1 MSRNHSRANPPQAHD
16 YLRNLEN
23 FTHMQPNTRLLLP
36 LGALLLSA
44 SAFTVAQ
51 EVKPVPKAE
60 EKQTIEPIT
69 VTGANEASKSYQPG
83 LTTVGKTPALP
94 KDIPQSLTIV
104 TNKLITDQGQDTVKG
119 ALQNVP
125 GITFEAGEGGR
136 IGDNIRLRGFT
147 VAGDIYSD
155 GMRDIAQY
163 NRDTFNVER
172 IEVLRGSASMLF
184 GRGSTGGIVNM
195 VSKQPSSFG
204 KNEVTLTAGTDQYF
218 RAIGD
223 FSIKA
228 GEDAGLRASVMLTEG
243 EGRAGEAQTQRKG
256 AALDYRLGIGTP
268 NEFMFSAY
276 HLHYNDKPDYG
287 FGWLESRP
295 APPPS
300 NRKWYGVDSDYQ
312 KDSAD
317 VFTAAHT
324 HRFQNGDTLKTTLRD
339 GRYERDLWAT
349 TARPIAGTTLTTLN
363 DSTVVTRGN
372 QTRAGAEHH
381 VFAQTDFVSKR
392 NWFGFKNEVLV
403 GAEIAR
409 ERSSRDAYA
418 SVPTKPNTVFGE
430 PAHAAVVDTRVRTF
444 ANEFIAETKGVYVQ
458 NTLNITE
465 QFKVIGGLRLDR
477 FEGDYFRSV
486 GGPLSRRDSLLS
498 KRAGAMFQPDDSINY
513 YVTYSTSFNT
523 SGDLYQYDPTTAN
536 TPAESARN
544 VEIGVKK
551 DWLSGDLSLRAS
563 LSRSEKLNERST
575 DTETVP
581 GGTGYLLSGKRHT
594 DAFELEAAGR
604 LSPKWEVFAGFVLSH
619 AEIDKAGSSP
629 TSQATVGLNPGLTP
643 TRQGNVWTTYQFTE
657 KWRVGGGAIGVSQN
671 KPAAAE
677 TTTNRAPGYVK
688 FDALVEY
695 QISAAQVLR
704 LNVENIGDKVYYS
717 SLYRGHAVPGTAR
730 NARLT
735 WNIKF

>member
-1 MSRNHSRANPPQAHD
+1 MKRNETS
-16 YLRNLEN
+16 
-23 FTHMQPNTRLLLP
+23 LLP
-36 LGALLLSA
+36 LGALLLGLSGSA
-44 SAFTVAQ
+44 VAQ
-51 EVKPVPKAE
+51 TTPTQPAPGVVAE
-60 EKQTIEPIT
+60 QKQSIDPIT
-69 VTGANEASKSYQPG
+69 ITGANEAPKSYQPG
-83 LTTVGKTPALP
+83 ITSVGKVPALP
-94 KDIPQSLTIV
+94 KDIPQSLTII
-104 TNKLITDQGQDTVKG
+104 TNKLMTDQGQDTVKG

-184 GRGSTGGIVNM
+184 GRGSTGGIVNQ
-195 VSKQPSSFG
+195 VSKVPTTFG
-204 KNEVTLTAGTDQYF
+204 RNELSVTAGSDRYL
-218 RAIGD
+218 RAVGD

-243 EGRAGEAQTQRKG
+243 EGRAGEASTQRRG
-256 AALDYRLGIGTP
+256 GALDYRLGIGTTD
-268 NEFMFSAY
+268 EFLFSAY

-295 APPPS
+295 APAPS
-300 NRKWYGVDSDYQ
+300 NKKWYGVDSDYQ

-317 VFTAAHT
+317 VFTVAHT

-349 TARPIAGTTLTTLN
+349 TARFATGTTLANLN
-363 DSTVVTRGN
+363 NATVVTRGN

-381 VFAQTDFVSKR
+381 TFVQSDFVTKQQ
-392 NWFGFKNEVLV
+392 WFGMKNELLV
-403 GAEIAR
+403 GAEVAR
-409 ERSSRDAYA
+409 ERSSRDAYT
-418 SVPTKPNTVFGE
+418 STPIKPNTVFGE
-430 PAHAAVVDTRVRTF
+430 PSHTGVVDTRVRTF
-444 ANEFIAETKGVYVQ
+444 ANTFIAETMGVYAQ

-465 QFKVIGGLRLDR
+465 QFKLVSGLRFDR

-486 GGPLSRRDSLLS
+486 GGPLARRDSLLS
-498 KRAGAMFQPDDSINY
+498 KRAGAMYQPDEYTNY
-513 YVTYSTSFNT
+513 YITYSTSFNT
-523 SGDLYQYDPTTAN
+523 SGDLYQYDPTSAN

-544 VEIGVKK
+544 VEFGVKK
-551 DWLSGDLSLRAS
+551 DWFGGDLSLRTS
-563 LSRSEKLNERST
+563 ISRSEKLNERST

-581 GGTGYLLSGKRHT
+581 GGTGFLLSGKRHT

-604 LSPKWEVFAGFVLSH
+604 ITPNWEIFAGFVLSH

-629 TSQATVGLNPGLTP
+629 TSQLTVGLNPGLTP
-643 TRQGNVWTTYQFTE
+643 TRQSNLWTTYQFTPQ
-657 KWRVGGGAIGVSQN
+657 WRLGGGFVAVSQN

-677 TTTNRAPGYVK
+677 TTTNRAPGYLK
-688 FDALVEY
+688 WDGLVEY
-695 QISAAQVLR
+695 QFNAQNTLR
-704 LNVENIGDKVYYS
+704 LNLENIGDKVYYS

-730 NARLT
+730 TARLT
-735 WNIKF
+735 WNTKF

>member
-1 MSRNHSRANPPQAHD
+1 MKRNESC
-16 YLRNLEN
+16 
-23 FTHMQPNTRLLLP
+23 LLP
-36 LGALLLSA
+36 LGALVLGCSGAALA
-44 SAFTVAQ
+44 QTQPAQQAPGVVAEQ
-51 EVKPVPKAE
+51 KHSL
-60 EKQTIEPIT
+60 EPIT
-69 VTGANEASKSYQPG
+69 VTGANDAPKSYQPG
-83 LTTVGKTPALP
+83 LTNIGKSAALP

-104 TNKLITDQGQDTVKG
+104 TNKLINDQGQDTVKG

-184 GRGSTGGIVNM
+184 GRGSTGGIVNQ
-195 VSKQPSSFG
+195 VSKVPSTFG
-204 KNEVTLTAGTDQYF
+204 RNELNFTVGSDRYL
-218 RAIGD
+218 RAVSD
-223 FSIKA
+223 FSTRA
-228 GEDAGLRASVMLTEG
+228 GEDAGLRASVMTTDG
-243 EGRAGEAQTQRKG
+243 EGRAGEAATHRRG
-256 AALDYRLGIGTP
+256 GALDYRLGIGTQ
-268 NEFMFSAY
+268 NEFLFSAY
-276 HLHYNDKPDYG
+276 HLHYNDRPDYG

-295 APPPS
+295 TPAPS
-300 NRKWYGVDSDYQ
+300 NQKWYGVDSDYQ
-312 KDSAD
+312 RDSAD

-349 TARPIAGTTLTTLN
+349 TARPITGTTLATL
-363 DSTVVTRGN
+363 SESIVVTRGN

-381 VFAQTDFVSKR
+381 TFAQTDFVTKR
-392 NWFGFKNEVLV
+392 EWFGFKNEVLL

-409 ERSSRDAYA
+409 EDSSRDAYT
-418 SVPTKPNTVFGE
+418 SIPVKPNTVFGE
-430 PAHAAVVDTRVRTF
+430 PNHAAVADSRVRIF
-444 ANEFIAETKGVYVQ
+444 ASEFIAKTMGIYVQ
-458 NTLNITE
+458 NTLNVTTK
-465 QFKVIGGLRLDR
+465 FKLVGGLRLDR
-477 FEGDYFRSV
+477 FQGDYTRAV
-486 GGPLSRRDSLLS
+486 GGPLARQDSLLS
-498 KRAGAMFQPDDSINY
+498 KRAGAMFQPDEYTNY
-513 YVTYSTSFNT
+513 YVSYSTSFNT

-536 TPAESARN
+536 TRAESARN
-544 VEIGVKK
+544 MEIGVKR
-551 DWLSGDLSLRAS
+551 DWFEGDLSLRAS

-581 GGTGYLLSGKRHT
+581 GGTGYLLSGRRHT

-604 LSPKWEVFAGFVLSH
+604 IMPNWEIFAGYVLSH
-619 AEIDKAGSSP
+619 AEIDKAGSSAA
-629 TSQATVGLNPGLTP
+629 SQASVGLNSGLTP
-643 TRQGNVWTTYQFTE
+643 TRQGNVWTTYQVTPE
-657 KWRVGGGAIGVSQN
+657 WRAGGGFVAISQN

-677 TTTNRAPGYVK
+677 TTTNRAPGYLK
-688 FDALVEY
+688 WDAMVEY
-695 QISAAQVLR
+695 LVTKNQTLR
-704 LNVENIGDKVYYS
+704 LNIENIGDKIYYS

>member
-1 MSRNHSRANPPQAHD
+1 MPYPS
-16 YLRNLEN
+16 NL
-23 FTHMQPNTRLLLP
+23 LIP
-36 LGALLLSA
+36 LGALALGVANFA
-44 SAFTVAQ
+44 SAQQTIPAA
-51 EVKPVPKAE
+51 KAE
-60 EKQTIEPIT
+60 EKQTIEPMT
-69 VTGANEASKSYQPG
+69 VTGANEAGKSYQSG

-184 GRGSTGGIVNM
+184 GRGSTGGIVNQ
-195 VSKQPSSFG
+195 VSKAPSTFG
-204 KNEVTLTAGTDQYF
+204 KNELSVTAGTDRYV

-223 FSIKA
+223 FSVRA
-228 GEDAGLRASVMLTEG
+228 GDDAGLRASVMLTDG
-243 EGRAGEAQTQRKG
+243 DGRAGEANTQRRG
-256 AALDYRLGIGTP
+256 GALDYRFGIGTGD
-268 NEFMFSAY
+268 EFLFSAY

-287 FGWLESRP
+287 FGWLASRP
-295 APPPS
+295 APAPS
-300 NRKWYGVDSDYQ
+300 NQKWYGVDTDYQ
-312 KDSAD
+312 RDSAD
-317 VFTAAHT
+317 VFTAAYT
-324 HRFQNGDTLKTTLRD
+324 HRFDNGDSLKTTLRD
-339 GRYERDLWAT
+339 SRFERDLWAT
-349 TARPIAGTTLTTLN
+349 TARFAMGTTTANLN
-363 DSTVVTRGN
+363 AATVVTRGN

-381 VFAQTDFVSKR
+381 TFAQSDFITKR
-392 NWFGFKNEVLV
+392 SWFGLKNELLV
-403 GAEIAR
+403 GAEIAK
-409 ERSSRDAYA
+409 ENSSRDAYSLSPA
-418 SVPTKPNTVFGE
+418 KPNTVFGE
-430 PAHAAVVDTRVRTF
+430 PSHVGVVDTRVQTF
-444 ANEFIAETKGVYVQ
+444 ANEFQAQTMGVYMQ
-458 NTLNITE
+458 NTVSISEN
-465 QFKVIGGLRLDR
+465 FKLVGGLRFDR
-477 FEGDYFRSV
+477 FEGDYVRAV
-486 GGPLSRRDSLLS
+486 GGPLLRKDSLLS
-498 KRAGAMFQPDDSINY
+498 NRAGAMFQPNESSNY
-513 YVTYSTSFNT
+513 YLTYSTSFNT

-544 VEIGVKK
+544 VEIGAKK
-551 DWLSGDLSLRAS
+551 DWLNGDLSLRAS

-581 GGTGYLLSGKRHT
+581 GGTGFLLSGKRHA

-604 LSPKWEVFAGFVLSH
+604 INPQWEIFAGFVLTR

-643 TRQGNVWTTYQFTE
+643 TRQGNLWTTYQLTP
-657 KWRVGGGAIGVSQN
+657 KWRVGGGFVAISQN

-677 TTTNRAPGYVK
+677 TSTNRAPGYLK
-688 FDALVEY
+688 WDGLVEY
-695 QISAAQVLR
+695 QLSASHTLR
-704 LNVENIGDKVYYS
+704 LNFENIGDRVYYS

-730 NARLT
+730 NARLNWT
-735 WNIKF
+735 MKF